1 METKE
6 QYTTIFH
13 LSNYSVRHSIVLPSK
28 FSDYDYDD
36 INPDRRFLS
45 EIFHKLDFSDPIIG
59 IQQCSILFTSDTSY
73 KLRDALYHMND
84 NLGLDNNDATK
95 RAPVLATIND
105 VYVNSFIN
113 KPSYMSLVRDLNK
126 VIMSIVSQYHYAR
139 EVFKISL
146 DETDCIT
153 LSSILE
159 ASDQYTLIYDD
170 WLE

>member
-6 QYTTIFH
+6 QYTTTFH
-13 LSNYSVRHSIVLPSK
+13 LSNYLVRHSIVLPSK

-36 INPDRRFLS
+36 RNPDRRFLS

-146 DETDCIT
+146 NETDCIT

-159 ASDQYTLIYDD
+159 ASDQYSLTYDN

>member
-1 METKE
+1 
-6 QYTTIFH
+6 
-13 LSNYSVRHSIVLPSK
+13 
-28 FSDYDYDD
+28 
-36 INPDRRFLS
+36 
-45 EIFHKLDFSDPIIG
+45 
-59 IQQCSILFTSDTSY
+59 
-73 KLRDALYHMND
+73 MND
-84 NLGLDNNDATK
+84 NLGLDNNDATRK
-95 RAPVLATIND
+95 APILVTIND

-159 ASDQYTLIYDD
+159 ASDQYSLTYDD

>member
-6 QYTTIFH
+6 QYATTFH
-13 LSNYSVRHSIVLPSK
+13 LSNYLVRHSIVLPSK

-36 INPDRRFLS
+36 TNPDRRFLS

-73 KLRDALYHMND
+73 KLRDALQSMND
-84 NLGLDNNDATK
+84 NLGIDNNDVT
-95 RAPVLATIND
+95 RQSSILVTIND

-113 KPSYMSLVRDLNK
+113 KPSYMSLVRDLDK
-126 VIMSIVSQYHYAR
+126 IIISIISQYHYAR
-139 EVFKISL
+139 EIFKISL
-146 DETDCIT
+146 NETDCIT

-159 ASDQYTLIYDD
+159 ASDQYSLTYDD